1 MLTSSS
7 INQTTS
13 TPVPVPATSA
23 TVPEHFVRDNRV
35 LAIGQDAISQGTC
48 KDDICSCLKISTGI
62 ACGILYCWLKVKGY
76 GV

>member
-48 KDDICSCLKISTGI
+48 KDEICDCLGLSSCI
-62 ACGILYCWLKVKGY
+62 ACNILCCWLELKAY